1 MISDS
6 IVAILKFRFSCS
18 ELYIFCD
25 LLFFKPLYTPCIFTR
40 LSLESLFFF
49 FFSFFDAVL
58 FLNHS
63 AIFVRFCASYELS
76 QSPCEI
82 RKDMEESSI
91 NILKLGEAIILP

>member
-25 LLFFKPLYTPCIFTR
+25 LLFFKPLYTPCIFTL

-49 FFSFFDAVL
+49 FLVFLML
-58 FLNHS
+58 FYFL
-63 AIFVRFCASYELS
+63 
-76 QSPCEI
+76 
-82 RKDMEESSI
+82 
-91 NILKLGEAIILP
+91 IILPFLLDFVLPTSYHKALVKSERIWKRAPLISLS